1 MSYMKSKIHC
11 KDIGEGY
18 WKVFITEDSW
28 DTFSFIVRSEQEPTK
43 LEVEKMWGG
52 NRKKA
57 ERIF

>member
-1 MSYMKSKIHC
+1 MKSKIHC

-18 WKVFITEDSW
+18 WNVFITEDSW

>member
-1 MSYMKSKIHC
+1 MKSKIHC